1 MALLHLETRCE
12 NEGHTTHP
20 CTLQQRESGGEG
32 YTCCDF
38 QGKRQRSG
46 LGRRGLAASVIDDDE
61 RDLFVD
67 QLLLGVMTHATVQRA
82 LNVAGTLFGEADER
96 QEDEGDEAASA
107 VSSISVAHQHP
118 KDAGTSVG
126 VNVDGVQ
133 STLYICI
140 ALLILYILFPRVSD
154 MRDNWK
160 YR

>member
-1 MALLHLETRCE
+1 MEEYSRHCILFLETQSII
-12 NEGHTTHP
+12 P
-20 CTLQQRESGGEG
+20 W
-32 YTCCDF
+32 
-38 QGKRQRSG
+38 
-46 LGRRGLAASVIDDDE
+46 
-61 RDLFVD
+61 
-67 QLLLGVMTHATVQRA
+67 LLVQA
-82 LNVAGTLFGEADER
+82 
-96 QEDEGDEAASA
+96 DEGDEAASA

-118 KDAGTSVG
+118 KDVGTSVG

>member
-67 QLLLGVMTHATVQRA
+67 QRLLGVMTHATVQRA

-96 QEDEGDEAASA
+96 QEDEGDEGAGSCGEEDCGREGRHCAHVDEA
-107 VSSISVAHQHP
+107 VDRWSD
-118 KDAGTSVG
+118 DARPAG
-126 VNVDGVQ
+126 NVRQ
-133 STLYICI
+133 CLEKS
-140 ALLILYILFPRVSD
+140 
-154 MRDNWK
+154 
-160 YR
+160 